1 MFLFDI
7 FQEFRDLENDDL
19 NVQLDIFEEYRDD
32 DFVEFQQRFIDIK
45 INFEYFLYFSIK
57 YNQGMNNG

>member
-45 INFEYFLYFSIK
+45 INFEYFYILV
-57 YNQGMNNG
+57 